1 MSSNRFIQLT
11 SDLEPVIIGINSIAM
26 VKKADD
32 GCIITF
38 NFARGND
45 TYPKKI
51 RVSESWDKVQSL
63 LEPNK

>member
-11 SDLEPVIIGINSIAM
+11 SDLEPVIIGVNSIAM
-26 VKKADD
+26 VKKVDE
-32 GCIITF
+32 GCMITF

-51 RVSESWDKVQSL
+51 KVDESWDEVKSL
-63 LEPNK
+63 LELDK